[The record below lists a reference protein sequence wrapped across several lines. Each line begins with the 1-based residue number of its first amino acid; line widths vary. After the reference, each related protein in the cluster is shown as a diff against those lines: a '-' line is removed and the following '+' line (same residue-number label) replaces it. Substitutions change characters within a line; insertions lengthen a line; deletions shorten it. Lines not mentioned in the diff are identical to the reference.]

1 MGYSPRGHKESDMTE
16 HECMPQNMM
25 MAKYNMSVGHKP
37 VARHQFSNA
46 AKRDS
51 QKLTEVSRKRV
62 QLYNPLTLI

>member
-1 MGYSPRGHKESDMTE
+1 MTE

-46 AKRDS
+46 AKRESEADGS
-51 QKLTEVSRKRV
+51 F
-62 QLYNPLTLI
+62 

>member
-1 MGYSPRGHKESDMTE
+1 MDREALSATVQGVTESDMTE

-46 AKRDS
+46 AKRESEADGS
-51 QKLTEVSRKRV
+51 F
-62 QLYNPLTLI
+62 